1 MRRKPLVIVNIL
13 LLCLLA
19 STSLLAQEKKDTAVA
34 SAALPRKDYLLVV
47 PFAPTMYNCAGDQ
60 FICKSS
66 GMTAGEV
73 SDQIRRSLSSTLQYN
88 LSEHYNVKELIKNNL
103 QDVNSD
109 LSMMYQI
116 TQFTNVTKKLKGYY
130 KGYPPR
136 KLKNIFAP
144 RHVKWGSDCVN
155 DKAEKPNRKKHSF
168 VKANITRDSLFA
180 NICARNSAGF
190 VLYITQ
196 FEMNTRFKSCLDLQS
211 NIFQRDI
218 FIHFCL
224 FTSEGKYITGGV
236 VGTTYQSS
244 SNDINTIIE
253 KNIGL
258 LSGMIIDV
266 VRTKI

>member
-1 MRRKPLVIVNIL
+1 MNRKRILIANIL
-13 LLCLLA
+13 LLFLFA
-19 STSLLAQEKKDTAVA
+19 SIHLQAQNKDTAQA

-47 PFAPTMYNCAGDQ
+47 PFMPQMYNATGDQ
-60 FICKSS
+60 FICKTSR
-66 GMTAGEV
+66 MTAGEV

-103 QDVNSD
+103 QDQNSD
-109 LSMMYQI
+109 LSVMYQ
-116 TQFTNVTKKLKGYY
+116 VTKFSNVKKKLRGYY

-136 KLKNIFAP
+136 KMKKWFSP

-155 DKAEKPNRKKHSF
+155 DKAEKPSKKRHNF
-168 VKANITRDSLFA
+168 VKATIIRDSIFES
-180 NICARNSAGF
+180 ICNRNSAGF

-196 FEMNTRFKSCLDLQS
+196 FEMSTRFKSCLDLQS
-211 NIFQRDI
+211 NVYQRDI

-224 FTSEGKYITGGV
+224 FKSDGKYVTGGV
-236 VGTTYQSS
+236 VGTTFQSS
-244 SNDINTIIE
+244 SNDVNTIIE
-253 KNIGL
+253 KNLGL